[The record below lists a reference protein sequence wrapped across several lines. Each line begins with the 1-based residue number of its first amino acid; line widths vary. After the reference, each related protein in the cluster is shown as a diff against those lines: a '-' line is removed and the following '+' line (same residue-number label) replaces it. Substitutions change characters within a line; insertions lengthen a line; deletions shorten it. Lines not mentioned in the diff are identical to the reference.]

1 MSNTKDYTI
10 TTVLS
15 SSKQYGSGAV
25 SGKIVTSQAPFGLR
39 PYMAR
44 FRGSCTPYSS
54 GPTTATQLDL
64 RVKCSPFAP
73 TPTPTTDYIEP
84 FMYLQFE
91 ASASTYVTGISGSQ
105 SSYTGSMTS
114 STLGC
119 WPCNGVSGPPQYAS
133 TIGYGGIGGPAF
145 SGSYSMRWGD
155 WRALGDGPS
164 EGGYVDFGS
173 VNERPEWGT
182 LLSGSYTISMWVNQ
196 QRYSGLNHLGYNGLF
211 SVVSNVALGTATDY
225 SFIFSSKTGP
235 TPDACVDGAGAL
247 TCYEGQSV
255 GAWTTWVTPTPCT
268 GKDPSLTDVWHHV
281 VFVVSGSISD
291 PASRSITSYVNN
303 YNFGAGGAGFTG
315 SFDPDHRIKLGNW
328 ASQLYYAFE
337 GAMDEV
343 SIWSEALTAGQI
355 NVLYNGGSGSYAMTA
370 LTSSS

>member
-105 SSYTGSMTS
+105 GS
-114 STLGC
+114 
-119 WPCNGVSGPPQYAS
+119 
-133 TIGYGGIGGPAF
+133 
-145 SGSYSMRWGD
+145 
-155 WRALGDGPS
+155 
-164 EGGYVDFGS
+164 
-173 VNERPEWGT
+173 
-182 LLSGSYTISMWVNQ
+182 
-196 QRYSGLNHLGYNGLF
+196 
-211 SVVSNVALGTATDY
+211 
-225 SFIFSSKTGP
+225 
-235 TPDACVDGAGAL
+235 
-247 TCYEGQSV
+247 
-255 GAWTTWVTPTPCT
+255 
-268 GKDPSLTDVWHHV
+268 
-281 VFVVSGSISD
+281 
-291 PASRSITSYVNN
+291 
-303 YNFGAGGAGFTG
+303 
-315 SFDPDHRIKLGNW
+315 
-328 ASQLYYAFE
+328 
-337 GAMDEV
+337 
-343 SIWSEALTAGQI
+343 
-355 NVLYNGGSGSYAMTA
+355 
-370 LTSSS
+370 